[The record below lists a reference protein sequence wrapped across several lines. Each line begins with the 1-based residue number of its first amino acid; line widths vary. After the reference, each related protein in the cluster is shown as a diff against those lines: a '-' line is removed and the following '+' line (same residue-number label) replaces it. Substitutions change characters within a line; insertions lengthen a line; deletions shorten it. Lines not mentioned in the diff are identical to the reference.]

1 MKTHYEQIQR
11 MLAKIISH
19 FGSINKRTDLTDK
32 DKAALKQYYL
42 EHFVTPRARKLIE
55 KKFPGAVLLIFP
67 PERCTGRALACGSGA
82 DDVRRADERAR
93 AANARVLWRSS
104 RGAPGETDWVGR
116 INLRRSNISAGP
128 SAAASNLRFGPAA
141 GRDAGF
147 FLPPLGFCPNL
158 SIRPKVFLR
167 SYITPNFGT
176 KEPSCPTA

>member
-1 MKTHYEQIQR
+1 METHHQQVQR

-82 DDVRRADERAR
+82 DEVRRADERAR

-116 INLRRSNISAGP
+116 INLRRAQRFTAGP
-128 SAAASNLRFGPAA
+128 SPAARNLRFRPAA
-141 GRDAGF
+141 GRGAGF
-147 FLPPLGFCPNL
+147 FLAASRLL
-158 SIRPKVFLR
+158 S
-167 SYITPNFGT
+167 
-176 KEPSCPTA
+176 